1 MSAAQPRGI
10 AGDSAGMKKT
20 PDELRALGRRLG
32 NMGND
37 GDDAP
42 ELYSQAMNAVG
53 ELIDAMKDID
63 RLKQELAELQETV
76 AGIRS
81 WGQHNYDGRVAAVKE
96 AKNRKVLAERTAAAQ
111 NVLVQRVQGACDC
124 GGSGFVHRVPGDQSP
139 QRPRHDADHAH
150 PPDAQPAGA
159 RMTIIRQM
167 LNQLVPA

>member
-124 GGSGFVHRVPGDQSP
+124 GGSGFVHGWDLIEC
-139 QRPRHDADHAH
+139 
-150 PPDAQPAGA
+150 PAINLHSALGT
-159 RMTIIRQM
+159 MPTTLTRQM